1 MSEAAYDG
9 VPDVPLPVTPTAG
22 GLLRQAR
29 EAAGLHIA
37 ALAVSLKVPVRKLE
51 ALEADR
57 LDLLPDA
64 VFARALASSV
74 CRALRVDPAPVL
86 RLLPSNSASLVSPDE
101 AGLNAPF
108 RAPGDVVVP
117 GIRAQFSRPAV
128 MGVLILLIGALVIL
142 LLPSAQLPSVPTV
155 SSPEPARQPAEP
167 VAAMPAPMDGA
178 PPNAGVTVFPSD
190 GPATA
195 VASTANAVGPESSA
209 TVPAPA
215 AAPMAGSPLA
225 SSLVTFTASGE
236 SWIEVMDAKGV
247 VALRRTLQ
255 SGESAGAVG
264 PLPLAV
270 TVGRADRTRVQVRGK
285 TMDVTSL
292 ARDNVARFEVK

>member
-9 VPDVPLPVTPTAG
+9 VPDVALPVAPTAG
-22 GLLRQAR
+22 GLLREAR

-51 ALEADR
+51 ALESDR

-74 CRALRVDPAPVL
+74 CRALRVDAAPVL
-86 RLLPSNSASLVSPDE
+86 SLLPSNSASLVSPDE

-108 RAPGDVVVP
+108 SAPGDVASP

-142 LLPSAQLPSVPTV
+142 LLPSAQLPSVPSV

-167 VAAMPAPMDGA
+167 MAALPAPMDGA
-178 PPNAGVTVFPSD
+178 PANAGVTVFPSD
-190 GPATA
+190 GPAASIPASQEVQPAATA
-195 VASTANAVGPESSA
+195 AGSA
-209 TVPAPA
+209 T
-215 AAPMAGSPLA
+215 PMVGSPSV

-236 SWIEVMDAKGV
+236 SWIEVIDAKGV

-255 SGESAGAVG
+255 AGESAGATG

-270 TVGRADRTRVQVRGK
+270 TVGRADRTRVQVRGQN
-285 TMDVTSL
+285 MDVAPL